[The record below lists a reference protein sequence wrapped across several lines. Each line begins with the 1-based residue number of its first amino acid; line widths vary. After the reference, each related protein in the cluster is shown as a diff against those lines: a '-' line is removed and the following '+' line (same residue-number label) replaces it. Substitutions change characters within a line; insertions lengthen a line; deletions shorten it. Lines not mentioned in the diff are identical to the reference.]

1 MITPRERAGEE
12 SMEREARRGKF
23 NRRIIAE

>member
-12 SMEREARRGKF
+12 SMEGEARRGKF
-23 NRRIIAE
+23 KKRIIAE